1 MWKKLWKSF
10 ARLVGIA
17 VLAGAAALVA
27 GCERN
32 SAPAVEVPADGVIQ
46 LSDQFSSDFQLID
59 TNGETVSS
67 GDFRGK
73 VAVVYF
79 GFASC
84 PDVCP
89 LALSRLSA
97 ALDALSK
104 KEQAEIAPLFIT
116 VDPARDTP
124 EVLKAYLSFD
134 RRIIGLTG
142 DQAATDA
149 ARRSFKVFARRQ
161 PLPDSA
167 LGYTMDHS
175 SLFYL
180 VDREGRP
187 RIALHDSLTP
197 DELAVMLRRSISW

>member
-1 MWKKLWKSF
+1 MWKILWKTP
-10 ARLVGIA
+10 AKTVEALLLTGV
-17 VLAGAAALVA
+17 AAALA
-27 GCERN
+27 GCGQSEV
-32 SAPAVEVPADGVIQ
+32 STLEVPPEAVIQ
-46 LSDQFSSDFQLID
+46 LSDQFSSDFELTD
-59 TNGETVSS
+59 MNGDAVSS
-67 GDFRGK
+67 SDLRGK

-97 ALDALSK
+97 ALNELSK
-104 KEQAEIAPLFIT
+104 EDQTEIAPLFVT

-124 EVLKAYLSFD
+124 EALKAYLAFD
-134 RRIIGLTG
+134 ERIIGLTG
-142 DQAATDA
+142 DQAAIDA

-187 RIALHDSLTP
+187 RIALHDYLGP
-197 DELAVMLRRSISW
+197 DEFAAMLRRSINW